1 METGEEERA
10 LDKIDARESQRES
23 GISFICQFTKD
34 LFADATFEGAFVSA
48 AEAAVREASLG
59 D

>member
-10 LDKIDARESQRES
+10 SDKIDARERES
-23 GISFICQFTKD
+23 GIPFSCQFTKD

-48 AEAAVREASLG
+48 AEAAVREASPG